1 MEKMELRTFVSDIA
15 VEANESNSD
24 ELRIEGLVNGTE
36 TWSHVL
42 GNKKKFVEKINK
54 GVFFRALSQ
63 GGRFDFLGEHDRN
76 LLLATTDN
84 GSLELW
90 EDEEGLKMRANIV
103 PTSYGKDIYT
113 LIRSKV
119 INNMSFGFR
128 VLKDSW
134 KKGVDGIHERTIE
147 DLELIE
153 VSAVRNPAYPCS
165 AISAR
170 NIEIVD
176 DVEIPAEIEEEERM
190 NPKDLE
196 AIADMVVAKLA
207 EKAPEPQQEVE
218 PEVVEQVVEEVVEKP
233 TEPEEATEEPVVD
246 EPKEEQVDEVQEVQ
260 PEVEE
265 PVQEEKI
272 DEVQEEV
279 VEPENVEPEKVEFD
293 GDKALFELLKYQA
306 SIEEIEE

>member
-1 MEKMELRTFVSDIA
+1 MVLERMELRTFVSDL
-15 VEANESNSD
+15 VVDANEENN

-42 GNKKKFVEKINK
+42 GNKKKFIEKINK
-54 GVFFRALSQ
+54 GVFFRALSK
-63 GGRFDFLGEHDRN
+63 GGRFDFLAEHDRN

-113 LIRSKV
+113 LIRSRV

-128 VLKDSW
+128 VIKDSW
-134 KKGVDGIHERTIE
+134 KKGLEGIHERTIE
-147 DLELIE
+147 ELELIE

-170 NIEIVD
+170 NIEIVE
-176 DVEIPAEIEEEERM
+176 DVDIPEIEEERM

-196 AIADMVVAKLA
+196 AIADMVVAKLS
-207 EKAPEPQQEVE
+207 EKAQEPQK
-218 PEVVEQVVEEVVEKP
+218 EVVEESHVEDIKDITEPVESTEESAKEEVIEENTIVEVSVDEVKEVVEEVQ
-233 TEPEEATEEPVVD
+233 
-246 EPKEEQVDEVQEVQ
+246 EEQPQETVEEVQQEVK
-260 PEVEE
+260 EV
-265 PVQEEKI
+265 
-272 DEVQEEV
+272 
-279 VEPENVEPEKVEFD
+279 FD
-293 GDKALFELLKYQA
+293 GQNALFELLKYQ
-306 SIEEIEE
+306 SEIEEINE